1 MKYVELMG
9 SKENEDIRDCWFLIN
24 KIFPPEVRNVF
35 EFAEMGKINKC
46 LCKNWK
52 VWKRMEK
59 LAFSCAIYNFPP
71 RLKKS
76 LPSGGNS

>member
-46 LCKNWK
+46 LCKN
-52 VWKRMEK
+52 
-59 LAFSCAIYNFPP
+59 
-71 RLKKS
+71 
-76 LPSGGNS
+76 